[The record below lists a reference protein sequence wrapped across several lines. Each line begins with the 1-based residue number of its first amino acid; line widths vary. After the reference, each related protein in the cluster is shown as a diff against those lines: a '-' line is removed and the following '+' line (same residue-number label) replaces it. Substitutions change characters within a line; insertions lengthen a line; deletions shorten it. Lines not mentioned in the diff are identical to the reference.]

1 MKPVWRAVLAT
12 LVAMTALAA
21 GCGTTPGSVFYT
33 LQAGDPPPAGG
44 STLSVIVGP
53 VTLPEAVDRPQLVV
67 STGGNRVEIAEF
79 HRWAEPLKREIPRV
93 IASHLGRQL
102 GTTSAGV
109 FTDVSISDPDYRVLL
124 DVQRFE
130 LRRGE
135 ETVVEAL
142 WTVRARAG
150 TTRSGHTRVQE
161 RVADASY
168 EAMVAGQG
176 RALAAVS
183 KAVGDAIQSMRR

>member
-1 MKPVWRAVLAT
+1 MKLAWRAVLAT
-12 LVAMTALAA
+12 LAGMAALAA
-21 GCGTTPGSVFYT
+21 GCGTTPPSVFYT
-33 LQAGDPPPAGG
+33 LRAADPAPAE
-44 STLSVIVGP
+44 SSSISVIVGP

-93 IASHLGRQL
+93 IASQLGRQL
-102 GTTSAGV
+102 GTTSAGT
-109 FTDVSISDPDYRVLL
+109 FTDVSISNPDYRVLV

-135 ETVVEAL
+135 ETVVEAV
-142 WTVRARAG
+142 WSVRAQAG
-150 TTRSGHTRVQE
+150 ATRTGHTRAQE

-168 EAMVAGQG
+168 DAMVAAQR
-176 RALAAVS
+176 RALTAVS
-183 KAVGDAIQSMRR
+183 RDIGNALQALQR